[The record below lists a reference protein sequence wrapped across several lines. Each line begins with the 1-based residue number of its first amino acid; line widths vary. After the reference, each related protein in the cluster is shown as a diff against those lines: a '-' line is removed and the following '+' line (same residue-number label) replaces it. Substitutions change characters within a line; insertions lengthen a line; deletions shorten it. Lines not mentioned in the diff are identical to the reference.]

1 MSRCILRPKEAARR
15 LGVGHTRFYELVN
28 EGRLR
33 LVRLGERCVGI
44 REDELDQF
52 IDALPNARTT
62 AASSD

>member
-33 LVRLGERCVGI
+33 LVRLGERSVGVT
-44 REDELDQF
+44 EDELNRF
-52 IDALPNARTT
+52 IDALPAARNA
-62 AASSD
+62 ALSSD

>member
-1 MSRCILRPKEAARR
+1 MAQILRPKEAARR

-33 LVRLGERCVGI
+33 LVRLGERSVGVV
-44 REDELDQF
+44 ETELNQF
-52 IDALPNARTT
+52 IAELPDART

>member
-1 MSRCILRPKEAARR
+1 MAQILRPKEAARR

-33 LVRLGERCVGI
+33 LVRLGERSVGVV
-44 REDELDQF
+44 EDELNQF
-52 IDALPNARTT
+52 ITELPNART

>member
-33 LVRLGERCVGI
+33 LVRIGERSVGVI
-44 REDELDQF
+44 EDELNRF
-52 IDALPNARTT
+52 IEELPDAR
-62 AASSD
+62 